1 MGLAA
6 QDPDYEE
13 GAEAEDCTYIDNG
26 IYTFPGNR
34 SNHQSKIHVR
44 LAGIDAPEMAHFGRP
59 AQPFSKDAHT
69 WLTDFVLG
77 RRARAHVLRHDQYK
91 RVVATVYIRRWLF
104 FRRDVGLQMLRNGW
118 ATVYEAK
125 TGAEYGGDKLE
136 RKYRDAEALAKK
148 KGRGLWKG
156 LKGRKAAASWESPR
170 DYKNRMKELE
180 SGNGTGAGNTS
191 TTKK

>member
-1 MGLAA
+1 
-6 QDPDYEE
+6 
-13 GAEAEDCTYIDNG
+13 
-26 IYTFPGNR
+26 
-34 SNHQSKIHVR
+34 
-44 LAGIDAPEMAHFGRP
+44 MAHFGRP
-59 AQPFSKDAHT
+59 AQPFSKDAHL

-91 RVVATVYIRRWLF
+91 RIVATVYIRRWLF
-104 FRRDVGLQMLRNGW
+104 FRQDVGLQMLRNGW

-180 SGNGTGAGNTS
+180 SGNGTGAGNTN